1 MRMLVKFVKWPLKF
15 FASLRLT
22 VVLLAFAILLVF
34 IGTLAQVDEGLYN
47 AQTRYFHK
55 LVILGV
61 DLFGKKIPVILPGG
75 YLIGI
80 LLLINLLTAHIYR
93 FQFTIKKIGI
103 QLTHAGVILLL
114 VGQLVTDQLSH
125 ESQIRF
131 TEGETK
137 SYSESPRNYELVF
150 TTEDGANS
158 EQVISIPDKLL
169 ARGGEVQNANLP
181 FTIRVINYWKNSEPS
196 FRAPMMQNGPPLTTN
211 GVAVNFDFH
220 QVAETKTMDDKNVPT
235 ALIEIIGANGSFG
248 DWIVSDW
255 TGDDAMIEELQQSYA
270 EQLGA
275 NMTQKIIGD
284 LTQPQFVFANGKQF
298 TFALRP
304 ERVYHPFSLTLLKA
318 THTIYLG
325 TDIPRD
331 FRSRVR
337 LQNPQNGEN
346 REVEISMN
354 HPLRY
359 AGLTLYQYQM
369 DAGEAAA
376 QAGRAPSSVLQVVRN
391 PGWLTPYVGCA
402 MVAAGLVTQFM
413 FHLVGFISK
422 RKAK

>member
-1 MRMLVKFVKWPLKF
+1 
-15 FASLRLT
+15 
-22 VVLLAFAILLVF
+22 
-34 IGTLAQVDEGLYN
+34 
-47 AQTRYFHK
+47 
-55 LVILGV
+55 
-61 DLFGKKIPVILPGG
+61 
-75 YLIGI
+75 
-80 LLLINLLTAHIYR
+80 
-93 FQFTIKKIGI
+93 
-103 QLTHAGVILLL
+103 
-114 VGQLVTDQLSH
+114 
-125 ESQIRF
+125 
-131 TEGETK
+131 
-137 SYSESPRNYELVF
+137 LVF

-169 ARGGEVQNANLP
+169 ARGGEIQNANLP
-181 FTIRVINYWKNSEPS
+181 FTIRVTNFWKNSEPS

-211 GVAVNFDFH
+211 GVAANFDFH
-220 QVAETKTMDDKNVPT
+220 PVAETKTMDDKNVPT
-235 ALIEIIGANGSFG
+235 ALVEIVGANGSFG

-255 TGDDAMIEELQQSYA
+255 TGDGAMIEELQQGYA

-275 NMTQKIIGD
+275 DMTQKIIGD
-284 LTQPQFVFANGKQF
+284 LTQPQFIFANGKQF

-304 ERVYHPFSLTLLKA
+304 ERVYHQFSLTLLKA

-331 FRSRVR
+331 FRSRVQ
-337 LQNPQNGEN
+337 LQNPRNGEN

-359 AGLTLYQYQM
+359 AGLTFYQYQM

-413 FHLVGFISK
+413 FHLVGFIFK